1 MIISVI
7 NRSAGALDDEDLQ
20 HAIRAINR
28 QIAED
33 FEPYWSMGA
42 TLRLEGHKGGGPQSV
57 SDMRG
62 DAILYVSKQADVA
75 DALGYHERNNH
86 GIPYGFVFLDVAAEV
101 EEDWRVT
108 LSHEALEMIADPEVN
123 LLVQG
128 PHPEDPERQVFHWY
142 EVCDA
147 VQAETYMVDG
157 VPVSNFV
164 LPLYFTSE
172 AEPGGRNDFLGR
184 RYKNRSLQS
193 FGVNPG
199 GYIGFYDPGV
209 DDHVTYAPDPE
220 SKRRMEVKYKVGKAR
235 RAVRRELAEPGTSAA
250 RPRRGPS
257 VVIMPAAAG
266 AGSAAGI
273 APQLE
278 SIVLALRRREGQQR
292 QAQDLVH
299 ELLGQRWIVDPFADG
314 QVEARPLDAPPPA
327 GEAWER
333 VRALRAHP
341 EVESADPLFA
351 AHVCLTEQPEDTAPR
366 PPGLRAS
373 GGPGPHLPEAEANPV
388 WSLEAIRAFDAWD
401 IVRAAGQEPGAGVL
415 IGHPDTGYTNH
426 PEFWGAGGHQPLRL
440 DLGFDFVHN
449 DPGAEDE
456 LESSGFIPTP
466 GHGTRT
472 GTVIVS
478 SPGPPPGRGGT
489 RVVTGV
495 APFAQ
500 VVPLRTVRSIVVLST
515 RNLTLA
521 IRRAADV
528 GCRVISI
535 SMGGLGS
542 GALHEAV
549 RYAVSKGSIVVTAAG
564 NEVGFVV
571 WPARYEEALAVAA
584 SNVRDLPWDGSSHG
598 AAVDITA
605 PGESVWRGDTKRDG
619 NVTIFDVGM
628 GRGTS
633 FAVATTAGA
642 AAVWLSHHA
651 ARLQLLPPASIAPLF
666 RRLAQQT
673 ARRPAGWD
681 TAEYGPG
688 ILDLAALLRAP
699 IPTDGEGGGAPVHGR
714 ARGRR
719 RVATGAPKHEQ
730 PLLDELAPGLALTR
744 AASPARGRRGA
755 APVAVATAEELR
767 EELTFWVAVTPA
779 LRDALRTRRRVA
791 GAKRRGRGA
800 AASGDAVRDLLL
812 GCRPSAALAK
822 ALG

>member
-1 MIISVI
+1 MIISII
-7 NRSAGALDDEDLQ
+7 NRSAGALEDEDLQ
-20 HAIRAINR
+20 QAIRAVNR

-42 TLRLEGHKGGGPQSV
+42 TLRLEGHKGGGPQSA

-62 DAILYVSKQADVA
+62 DAILYVSNKADVA

-86 GIPYGFVFLDVAAEV
+86 GIPYGFVFLDVAKEV

-147 VQAETYMVDG
+147 VQAESYVVDG

-184 RYKNRSLQS
+184 RYKGRSLQS

-199 GYIGFYDPGV
+199 GYIGFFDPEEKE
-209 DDHVTYAPDPE
+209 HVTFAPDPE
-220 SKRRMEVKYKVGKAR
+220 AKRRMGIKYRVGKAR
-235 RAVRRELAEPGTSAA
+235 RAVRRELPQ
-250 RPRRGPS
+250 RRGGAS
-257 VVIMPAAAG
+257 IVVTPAAARAQAS
-266 AGSAAGI
+266 AGVT
-273 APQLE
+273 PQLE
-278 SIVLALRRREGQQR
+278 SIVLTLRRREGQRR
-292 QAQDLVH
+292 QAQELVQD
-299 ELLGQRWIVDPFADG
+299 LLGERWIVDPFGDG
-314 QVEARPLDAPPPA
+314 QLEARPLDAPPPA

-333 VRALRAHP
+333 VRALRARA
-341 EVESADPLFA
+341 EVESAEPLFA

-366 PPGLRAS
+366 PPALRAS
-373 GGPGPHLPEAEANPV
+373 GGSGPHLPEAEQNPV
-388 WSLEAIRAFDAWD
+388 WSLEAIRAFEAWD
-401 IVRAAGQEPGAGVL
+401 LVRAGGGEPGAGVL

-426 PEFWGAGGHQPLRL
+426 PELWGAGGHQPLRI
-440 DLGFDFVHN
+440 DLGFDFVRN

-456 LESSGFIPTP
+456 LESSGFIPSP

-472 GTVIVS
+472 GSVIVS
-478 SPGPPPGRGGT
+478 PPGPPPGRGGA

-495 APFAQ
+495 APLAQ
-500 VVPLRTVRSIVVLST
+500 IVPLRTARSVVVFST

-542 GALHEAV
+542 GALHDAV
-549 RYAVSKGSIVVTAAG
+549 RYAVSKGAIVVTAAG

-584 SNVRDLPWDGSSHG
+584 SNVRDEPWQGSSHG
-598 AAVDITA
+598 SAVDITA

-619 NVTIFDVGM
+619 AVTIFDVGM

-633 FAVATTAGA
+633 FATATTAGA
-642 AAVWLSHHA
+642 AAVWLGHHA
-651 ARLQLLPPASIAPLF
+651 ARLQLLPPDAIAPLF
-666 RRLAQQT
+666 RALVQQT
-673 ARRPAGWD
+673 ARRPRGWN
-681 TAEYGPG
+681 TSEYGPG
-688 ILDLAALLRAP
+688 ILDLFALLRAQ
-699 IPTDGEGGGAPVHGR
+699 IPTNCAAPVH
-714 ARGRR
+714 AR
-719 RVATGAPKHEQ
+719 RVRRAAASAPKRT
-730 PLLDELAPGLALTR
+730 PALLDELAPGFPLAGPAR
-744 AASPARGRRGA
+744 ALRGRRAA
-755 APVAVATAEELR
+755 APPATADDLR
-767 EELTFWVAVTPA
+767 EELTFWACVTPA
-779 LRDALRTRRRVA
+779 LREALRGRKRRGA
-791 GAKRRGRGA
+791 AKRRGRA
-800 AASGDAVRDLLL
+800 AAAGDDVRDLLL
-812 GCRPSAALAK
+812 GCRPSAALVR

>member
-20 HAIRAINR
+20 QAIRAVNR
-28 QIAED
+28 QISED

-62 DAILYVSKQADVA
+62 DAILYVSGKADVA

-86 GIPYGFVFLDVAAEV
+86 GIPYGFVFLDVAKEV

-128 PHPEDPERQVFHWY
+128 PHPEEPERQVFHWY

-147 VQAETYMVDG
+147 VQAESYLVDG

-199 GYIGFYDPGV
+199 GYIGYFDPEAQ
-209 DDHVTYAPDPE
+209 DHVTYAPDPE
-220 SKRRMEVKYKVGKAR
+220 SKRRMEIKYGVGKAR
-235 RAVRRELAEPGTSAA
+235 RAVRRALPAGA
-250 RPRRGPS
+250 RRTAS
-257 VVIMPAAAG
+257 VVVGPAAAR
-266 AGSAAGI
+266 AESPARI
-273 APQLE
+273 VPQLE
-278 SIVLALRRREGQQR
+278 SIVLTLRRREGQQR

-299 ELLGQRWIVDPFADG
+299 DLLGERWVVDGFGEG

-333 VRALRAHP
+333 VRALRARA
-341 EVESADPLFA
+341 EVESAEPLFA
-351 AHVCLTEQPEDTAPR
+351 AHVCMTEQPEDTAPR

-373 GGPGPHLPEAEANPV
+373 GGSGPHLPGAEANPV
-388 WSLEAIRAFDAWD
+388 WSLEAIRAFEAWD
-401 IVRAAGQEPGAGVL
+401 IVRAAGHEPGAGVL

-426 PEFWGAGGHQPLRL
+426 PELWGAGGHQPLRI
-440 DLGFDFVHN
+440 DLGFDFVRN

-456 LESSGFIPTP
+456 LESSGFIPSP

-472 GTVIVS
+472 GSVIVS
-478 SPGPPPGRGGT
+478 PPGPPPDRGGT

-495 APFAQ
+495 APLAQ
-500 VVPLRTVRSIVVLST
+500 LVPLRTARSVVVFST

-542 GALHEAV
+542 GALHDAV
-549 RYAVSKGSIVVTAAG
+549 RYAVSKGAIVVTAAG

-584 SNVRDLPWDGSSHG
+584 SNVLDRPWDGSSHG
-598 AAVDITA
+598 SAVDITA

-633 FAVATTAGA
+633 FATATIAGA

-651 ARLQLLPPASIAPLF
+651 ARLQLLAPGAIAPLF
-666 RRLAQQT
+666 RALVQQT
-673 ARRPAGWD
+673 ARRPRGWD
-681 TAEYGPG
+681 TSEYGPG

-699 IPTDGEGGGAPVHGR
+699 IPTNGGGPVHGR
-714 ARGRR
+714 RVRR
-719 RVATGAPKHEQ
+719 APVVAAKRVPA
-730 PLLDELAPGLALTR
+730 LLDELAPGFALGRTAKAAR
-744 AASPARGRRGA
+744 AKRGA
-755 APVAVATAEELR
+755 APAVSAEELR
-767 EELTFWVAVTPA
+767 EEVTFWACVTPA
-779 LRDALRTRRRVA
+779 LRDALGGRKRKA

-800 AASGDAVRDLLL
+800 AAGGDVRELLL
-812 GCRPSAALAK
+812 GCRPSAALVR